1 MIAIKWGQRE
11 TRNWIFRRLGG
22 STPYYDRLSFLS
34 KTRYYAGKV
43 TAGAFYSFAL
53 FVTII
58 SPFLFVLSILIN
70 EIVVWA
76 YPVTET
82 YDAIGQVC
90 KKFLVSR
97 SVLM

>member
-11 TRNWIFRRLGG
+11 SRNWIFRRLGG
-22 STPYYDRLSFLS
+22 STPYSSRLSFLS
-34 KTRYYAGKV
+34 KTRYYAGKF

-53 FVTII
+53 FVTFV
-58 SPFLFVLSILIN
+58 SPFLFVLSVIIN

-82 YDAIGQVC
+82 YDAIGQVR
-90 KKFLVSR
+90 KNFLRVD
-97 SVLM
+97 LC